1 MEPNVFF
8 SPESPASL
16 LSSSSSSSHY
26 TSPHLTSPPPSTRF
40 VTYNSCSITR
50 LASLS
55 CLRQDCPQTGGHSPI
70 TTVATLAD
78 PNELFLPGERQNNL
92 AMSSSSVPLLR
103 PPVPGNRSNAGSPRA
118 PKLTLGIPPSPN
130 AKPVN
135 GNGVPAADAPQPLSQ
150 PQPQQPARPAPPSLR
165 LATPMG
171 SSQHVPQETTRVAN
185 GRPAPPQL
193 STNGLGVNGHG
204 GSEGKG
210 SGPTSA
216 NSQYSA
222 LSFAMGL
229 RQGSGGNSDPSSAI
243 GSVYSD
249 GDGSVAMER
258 ENSVNGL
265 LPDLDKLSLEKGRPL
280 DVEDLDDEGWHA
292 ASEQKKIV
300 ELGSL
305 GEGAGGAVTR
315 CKLKD
320 GKTVFALKIITTDP
334 NPDVKKQ
341 IVRELNFNKDC
352 ASEHICRYYGAFMD
366 KSTGTISIAMEFCE
380 GGSLDS
386 IYKEVKKLGGRT
398 GEKVLGKVA
407 EGVLNG
413 LTYLHSRKII
423 HRDIKPSNIL
433 LCRDGQVKLC
443 DFGVSG
449 EFGTKGDANTFI
461 GTSYYMAPERIT
473 GQSYTITSDVWS
485 LGVTLLEVAQHRF
498 PFPADGTEMQPRAGL
513 IDLLTYIVRQPI
525 PKLKDEP
532 ENGIKWS
539 ENFKYFIECCLE
551 KEPPRRAT
559 PWRMLE
565 HPWMQDM
572 KNKKVNMANFVKQV
586 WGWEE

>member
-1 MEPNVFF
+1 FPKADWSKV
-8 SPESPASL
+8 
-16 LSSSSSSSHY
+16 
-26 TSPHLTSPPPSTRF
+26 
-40 VTYNSCSITR
+40 
-50 LASLS
+50 
-55 CLRQDCPQTGGHSPI
+55 G
-70 TTVATLAD
+70 TVATLAD

-92 AMSSSSVPLLR
+92 AMSSPVPLLR
-103 PPVPGNRSNAGSPRA
+103 PPVPGGRNNNGSPRT
-118 PKLTLGIPPSPN
+118 PKLTLGIPPH
-130 AKPVN
+130 
-135 GNGVPAADAPQPLSQ
+135 
-150 PQPQQPARPAPPSLR
+150 PAPNPSTAMQPPPKYLKSKPNPNPNLNLVR
-165 LATPMG
+165 RVD
-171 SSQHVPQETTRVAN
+171 QHHHDYISRPLWAPTLMPN
-185 GRPAPPQL
+185 GRPAPPPL
-193 STNGLGVNGHG
+193 STNGLGGGKSVPSLQIQTNGPASSNPSYSTVN
-204 GSEGKG
+204 
-210 SGPTSA
+210 
-216 NSQYSA
+216 
-222 LSFAMGL
+222 FAMGL
-229 RQGSGGNSDPSSAI
+229 RQPEGSSDPSSAI
-243 GSVYSD
+243 SSVYSD
-249 GDGSVAMER
+249 R
-258 ENSVNGL
+258 ENGDRENNANGL
-265 LPDLDKLSLEKGRPL
+265 LPDLEKLSLEKGRPL
-280 DVEDLDDEGWHA
+280 DVDDLDDEGWHA
-292 ASEQKKIV
+292 ASEQNMIV

-315 CKLKD
+315 CRLKE

-352 ASEHICRYYGAFMD
+352 ASHHICRYYGAFMD

-433 LCRDGQVKLC
+433 LCRDGKVKLC

-532 ENGIKWS
+532 QNNIRWS
-539 ENFKYFIECCLE
+539 DNFKYFIECCLE

-565 HPWMQDM
+565 HPWVQDM
-572 KNKKVNMANFVKQV
+572 RNKKVNMTNFIRQV
-586 WGWEE
+586 WDWKE